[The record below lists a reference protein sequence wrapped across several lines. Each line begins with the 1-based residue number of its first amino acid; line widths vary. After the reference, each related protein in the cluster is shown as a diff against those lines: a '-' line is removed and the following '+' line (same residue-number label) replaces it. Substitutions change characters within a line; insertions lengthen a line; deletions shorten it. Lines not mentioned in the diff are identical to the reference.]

1 MGLSMAE
8 RKAVTRQIADRYR
21 KAPKKQKQLILD
33 ELCALTG
40 WHRDHA
46 RRALRAVWLAPKG
59 SLSGRRQPAR
69 RRRLQV
75 YDERIIGIVR
85 MAWAIL
91 DGPCGKR
98 LAPAL
103 PDLISALERH
113 GELRVTAEEKALLAR
128 ISPAT
133 IDRRLAV
140 DHAANNGKGRSG
152 TKPGGLLKHQ
162 IPIRTFADWDE
173 DRPGFVEI
181 DLVGHEGGNP
191 RGDFCQ
197 TLTMTDIAT
206 GWTENLAVR
215 NKAQRWVFQAI
226 TGARRRLPFRLLG
239 IDSDNGGEF
248 INGNLHTYCFYERI
262 TFTRGRTSTKN
273 DNCYVEQKN
282 WSVVRRAV
290 GYRRYDTTAE
300 LETLNALYDQLRL
313 LINYF
318 TPQAKLISKT
328 RDGAKVTKRY
338 DTAKTPYQRLVG
350 RSDVDA
356 ITKIALAENY
366 RALNPAQIRRDIA
379 RLQQRLLDLNT
390 TKIIN
395 AQKEVKAR
403 RAPGHSG

>member
-1 MGLSMAE
+1 VGLSMGARRE
-8 RKAVTRQIADRYR
+8 VTRETAIRYR
-21 KAPKKQKQLILD
+21 KAPRKQKQLILD

-40 WHRDHA
+40 WHRDYA
-46 RRALRAVWLAPKG
+46 RRALRRVWAAPKG
-59 SLSGRRQPAR
+59 SLR
-69 RRRLQV
+69 RRKQPVSRRRARV
-75 YDERIIGIVR
+75 YDDRIIGIVR

-103 PDLISALERH
+103 PELVSALERH
-113 GELRVTAEEKALLAR
+113 GELRVTAAEKALLAG

-133 IDRRLAV
+133 IDRRLAA
-140 DHAANNGKGRSG
+140 DRAAFDGKGRSG

-162 IPIRTFADWDE
+162 IAIRTFADWDD

-206 GWTENLAVR
+206 GWTENIAVR
-215 NKAQRWVFQAI
+215 NKAQRWVFEGLR
-226 TGARRRLPFRLLG
+226 TCRRRLPFRLLG
-239 IDSDNGGEF
+239 IDSDNGKEF
-248 INGNLHTYCFYERI
+248 INANLHTYCFYEQI
-262 TFTRGRTSTKN
+262 TFTRGRTSNKN

-290 GYRRYDTTAE
+290 GYRRYDTTEE
-300 LETLNALYDQLRL
+300 LATLNAVYDQLRL
-313 LINYF
+313 MINYF
-318 TPQAKLISKT
+318 TPQAKLISKS

-338 DTAKTPYQRLVG
+338 DTPKTPYQRLLE
-350 RSDVDA
+350 RPDVDA
-356 ITKIALAENY
+356 VTKIALGENY

-379 RLQQRLLDLNT
+379 RLQKRLLDLNT
-390 TKIIN
+390 AKIIK
-395 AQKEVKAR
+395 AQKEVNGP
-403 RAPGHSG
+403 RASGPS

>member
-1 MGLSMAE
+1 MAE
-8 RKAVTRQIADRYR
+8 RRAVTREMAIRYR
-21 KAPKKQKQLILD
+21 KAPKKQKQLMLD

-46 RRALRAVWLAPKG
+46 RRALRTEWAAPK
-59 SLSGRRQPAR
+59 LDR
-69 RRRLQV
+69 RRRRQRTRRRRRPV
-75 YDERIIGIVR
+75 YDERLIGIVR
-85 MAWAIL
+85 MAWAVL

-103 PDLISALERH
+103 PELISALERH
-113 GELRVTAEEKALLAR
+113 GELRITATEKALLLK

-133 IDRRLAV
+133 IDRRLAAER
-140 DHAANNGKGRSG
+140 AAFEFKGRSG

-162 IPIRTFADWDE
+162 IPIRTFADWNE

-181 DLVGHEGGNP
+181 DLVGHEGGNA

-226 TGARRRLPFRLLG
+226 TRCRRRLPFPLLG
-239 IDSDNGGEF
+239 IDSDNGAEF
-248 INGNLHTYCFYERI
+248 INANLHTYCFYEKI

-290 GYRRYDTTAE
+290 GYRRYDTTDE
-300 LETLNALYDQLRL
+300 LQTLNALYDQLRL
-313 LINYF
+313 ITNYF
-318 TPQAKLISKT
+318 IPQAKLVSKT

-338 DTAKTPYQRLVG
+338 DTPKTPYQRLLEHP
-350 RSDVDA
+350 DVDA
-356 ITKIALAENY
+356 MTKILLGANY
-366 RALNPAQIRRDIA
+366 RALNPAQLRRDIGA
-379 RLQQRLLDLNT
+379 LQKQLLDLNT
-390 TKIIN
+390 AKIIK
-395 AQKEVKAR
+395 AQKEVR
-403 RAPGHSG
+403 PQRATGHPR